1 MQKTFSRCAVT
12 VIVAGLSFGL
22 SQTVAAHEAAPADI
36 WTNLSETPQT
46 YTNWKA
52 NLHNKYGFDY
62 RIRAGFMA
70 QRAAPNGENT
80 AFRDKYEIEA
90 GWDMFSSDTWGSGSI
105 QLLYEDINYSHL
117 DATKLGQRVGIV
129 EPINDDALRREYF
142 KRLTYT
148 HRLPGKL
155 KNVSLSAGQFLI
167 GSFGKASY
175 KSKPL
180 YYFNNF
186 SLAKNM
192 TKAYPTGGVGG
203 YITYNPL
210 PNLTLITGAQ
220 STTNYFPQNISVK
233 NISDNQWTNFLYA
246 SWSPHM
252 TDLGKTII
260 TGWIYHS
267 PAIPKYSGQFNKAF
281 KKPAD
286 GWVLT
291 MRQDIGKWTLFGKI
305 NGSTGNRMCIEQ
317 SYALDVMYNN
327 PLGRN
332 ELDQIGI
339 GFAAN
344 KVSGLNPKA
353 VRPWENVLETYW
365 AWGVSDFVTIIPD
378 FQLYINPAL
387 TKERN
392 TAIISSV
399 QIKFLL

>member
-1 MQKTFSRCAVT
+1 MVKLFSATIMVVSL
-12 VIVAGLSFGL
+12 VIPCYA
-22 SQTVAAHEAAPADI
+22 AAHESAPADV
-36 WTNLSETPQT
+36 WNTLSETPHS

-52 NLHNKYGFDY
+52 ELHNQYGFDY

-90 GWDMFSSDTWGSGSI
+90 GWHLFTSDTWGDGSV
-105 QLLYEDINYSHL
+105 QFLYEDINYSHL
-117 DATKLGQRVGIV
+117 DATKLGQRVGIL

-155 KNVSLSAGQFLI
+155 KNVSLSFGQFLI
-167 GSFGKASY
+167 GNFGNASY

-203 YITYNPL
+203 YVTYRPV
-210 PNLTLITGAQ
+210 PNLTVITGLQ
-220 STTNYFPQNISVK
+220 DTTNYFPQNISVK
-233 NISDNQWTNFLYA
+233 NIKDNKWTNFLYA
-246 SWSPHM
+246 SWTPHL
-252 TDLGKTII
+252 TDYGKTVI
-260 TGWIYHS
+260 TGWVYHS

-281 KKPAD
+281 SKPAD
-286 GWVLT
+286 GWAFT
-291 MRQDIGKWTLFGKI
+291 IRQDINKWTLFGKI

-317 SYALDVMYNN
+317 SYVLNVMYNN
-327 PLGRN
+327 PLNRN
-332 ELDQIGI
+332 HLDQIGI

-344 KVSGLNPKA
+344 KVSGMNPNA
-353 VRPWENVLETYW
+353 VRSWENVLETYW
-365 AWGVSDFVTIIPD
+365 TWGVSDFMTITPD
-378 FQLYINPAL
+378 VQLYINPAL
-387 TKERN
+387 TKKRN
-392 TAIISSV
+392 TAMVGSI
-399 QIKFLL
+399 QTKFLF